1 MWWGFVKNLTQF
13 GITTTVIVHCC
24 VGMQVAALNHK
35 YHLVKR
41 PWDITGS
48 YSLQLLLV
56 RNGNIL
62 GVLFILWD
70 FPGEEDTGGEEREES
85 MY

>member
-1 MWWGFVKNLTQF
+1 MWWGFVKNLIQF
-13 GITTTVIVHCC
+13 GITKTVIVHCC
-24 VGMQVAALNHK
+24 VGMQVDALNHK

-41 PWDITGS
+41 LCDKRGS

-56 RNGNIL
+56 RNGNIP

-70 FPGEEDTGGEEREES
+70 FPRRGGYRG
-85 MY
+85 